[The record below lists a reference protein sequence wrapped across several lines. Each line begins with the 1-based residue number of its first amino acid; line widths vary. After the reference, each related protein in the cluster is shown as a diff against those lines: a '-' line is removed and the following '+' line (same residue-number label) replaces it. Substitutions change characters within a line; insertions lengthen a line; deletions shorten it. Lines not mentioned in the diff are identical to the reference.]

1 MNSFTIRL
9 IDVRF
14 DIRIGILPQEQ
25 IVSQPVSISLEVSI
39 ASKDFET
46 SFPEENLQAS
56 ISYAE
61 LYRLMEE
68 EMKDGSGLLETLAV
82 RLSRRIQKSY
92 PSVLK
97 GVIEITKL
105 NPPIPGMAGKAGI
118 KYFFEKTS

>member
-14 DIRIGILPQEQ
+14 DIRIGILPLEQ

-46 SFPEENLQAS
+46 SFPEENLQVS

-82 RLSRRIQKSY
+82 RLSRRIQESY

>member
-46 SFPEENLQAS
+46 SFPEENLQVS

-82 RLSRRIQKSY
+82 RLSRRIQESY